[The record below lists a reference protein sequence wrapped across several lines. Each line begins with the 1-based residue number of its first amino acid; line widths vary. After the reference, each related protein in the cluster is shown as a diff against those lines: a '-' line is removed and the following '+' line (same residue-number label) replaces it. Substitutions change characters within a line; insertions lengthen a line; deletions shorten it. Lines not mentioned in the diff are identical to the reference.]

1 MPSQQQIELFESF
14 IPVVGFEGL
23 YDVSFFGRI
32 RNAKTGRILVPGLND
47 SGYHIVCLRKNNASN
62 PLRVHRIVAAAW
74 IPNLTNEPCVDH
86 IDHNKTNNAFWN
98 LRFVSASDNSRNMS
112 LSSRNTSGIQGVDYM
127 VVKGRGYWRA
137 TWQDNNGL
145 KNKYKCYSTAKFNNA
160 KQLAIGWR
168 AQMVAQYYNRVV

>member
-1 MPSQQQIELFESF
+1 MPSQRQIELYESW

-23 YDVSFFGRI
+23 YEVSFFGRI
-32 RNAKTGRILVPGLND
+32 RNVKTGRILVPGVRKD
-47 SGYHIVCLRKNNASN
+47 GYHALILCRDNTQKSL
-62 PLRVHRIVAAAW
+62 LVHRIVAAAW

-112 LSSRNTSGIQGVDYM
+112 LSSRNTSGHQGVDYM
-127 VVKGRGYWRA
+127 LVNGCSYWRA
-137 TWQDNNGL
+137 RWIDNNGSR
-145 KNKYKCYSTAKFNNA
+145 KQKWFSTAKFNDA